1 MCITIID
8 FAFLLAR
15 NIPIKANTV
24 TVLFVSIVS
33 FLLIEE
39 ALDFYRSW
47 RRESTTLLIRHAIIA
62 WMIISFIVVTFA
74 FFSPLLVPVMK

>member
-1 MCITIID
+1 LI
-8 FAFLLAR
+8 LHSYLAR
-15 NIPIKANTV
+15 NIPIEANTV

-39 ALDFYRSW
+39 ALDFYRSL
-47 RRESTTLLIRHAIIA
+47 RKESTTLLNRHAIIA

-74 FFSPLLVPVMK
+74 FFFPLLVPVMK

>member
-1 MCITIID
+1 MCITFID
-8 FAFLLAR
+8 FAFLLTR
-15 NIPIKANTV
+15 NIPMEAKTV

-47 RRESTTLLIRHAIIA
+47 RMGSTTLLILHAIIA
-62 WMIISFIVVTFA
+62 WIISSFIVVTFA
-74 FFSPLLVPVMK
+74 FFFPLLVPMMN